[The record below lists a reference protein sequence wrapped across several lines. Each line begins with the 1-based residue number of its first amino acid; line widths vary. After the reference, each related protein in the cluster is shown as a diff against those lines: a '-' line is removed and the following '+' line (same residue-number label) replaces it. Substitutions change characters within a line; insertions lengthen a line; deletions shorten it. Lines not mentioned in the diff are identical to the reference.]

1 MDEIVITS
9 PWRDLFTL
17 VREDAVG
24 DFERIRPRVREGE
37 LLRLVRGVY
46 YSQAVWDAETPRQ
59 RHLTLARAVTLLRNR
74 RLVVSH
80 RSAAIIWNLPLL
92 GEPPEAVH
100 VVAERTSGGRSD
112 ERLVRHCLDIP
123 ASTAFIDGLEVTE
136 LSRTVVDVAR
146 TSRFAEAV
154 MVADAA
160 LARGARRDDIARDL
174 PAPGSRGVKR
184 ARDVLEFANGLAGSP
199 LESLSRV
206 SIHEAGLVAPVLQ
219 QEFRDVDGRM
229 LVDFWWPRLGLV
241 GEFDGKTK
249 YLDERFRHGRTL
261 EQVLLDEKWRE
272 ARLRRLPE
280 VRDVARWDAATAA
293 SPTRLGRLLREHGL
307 R

>member
-24 DFERIRPRVREGE
+24 DFERDSTTGARAASCCDSCAA
-37 LLRLVRGVY
+37 VY

-160 LARGARRDDIARDL
+160 LARGARRDDIARDR
-174 PAPGSRGVKR
+174 SR
-184 ARDVLEFANGLAGSP
+184 AGIPRS
-199 LESLSRV
+199 
-206 SIHEAGLVAPVLQ
+206 EAC
-219 QEFRDVDGRM
+219 
-229 LVDFWWPRLGLV
+229 
-241 GEFDGKTK
+241 
-249 YLDERFRHGRTL
+249 
-261 EQVLLDEKWRE
+261 
-272 ARLRRLPE
+272 
-280 VRDVARWDAATAA
+280 
-293 SPTRLGRLLREHGL
+293 S
-307 R
+307 